1 MTKKR
6 IVLKAVLAA
15 FLIYACWLGWQVL
28 RFKTYPSAPAPA
40 ISPAEPAPLSREIEG
55 VYHIHSRYSDGRKT
69 PDQIAR
75 IAAGAGL
82 DFIILTD
89 HGKPNYA
96 SLASQGWKDGLLVLA
111 GSELS
116 VSRGHLVGLE
126 FSQPSR
132 TFSQNTELAAR
143 EINALGGFS
152 IIAHPYS
159 KTRWSW
165 GTAVEFSGI
174 EIIDADTM
182 IQKNALRFL
191 LYLPALLVQ
200 PKLTLLRIIDP
211 PSQTLRKWEELNSR
225 NNVSGQSRVYGYF
238 STDAHFIYKAV
249 FPVFHLH
256 VLLEKPLSREFEA
269 ARRQVF
275 DALRTGRFFNAVDAA
290 AKAEGFNFWAENDGK
305 IYPMGEELDLERGET
320 GPTGPVKLRV
330 RAPFSFAHE
339 IRLVCNGQ
347 ILMRS
352 SERDVTFEASG
363 PGVYH
368 AEVYLREKSP
378 LHTAVPWILS
388 NPVFLRA
395 PLRKE
400 IR

>member
-1 MTKKR
+1 MSKKR
-6 IVLKAVLAA
+6 IVFESVLAA
-15 FLIYACWLGWQVL
+15 LLIYSCWLGWQAL
-28 RFKTYPSAPAPA
+28 RFKTYQSGPAPA
-40 ISPAEPAPLSREIEG
+40 GSTVEPALTSREIEG
-55 VYHIHSRYSDGRKT
+55 VYHVHSRYSDGRKT
-69 PDQIAR
+69 SDEIAR
-75 IAAGAGL
+75 IAAEAGL
-82 DFIILTD
+82 DFVILTD
-89 HGKPNYA
+89 HGKPNSA
-96 SLASQGWKDGLLVLA
+96 SLASQGWKDGVLELA

-126 FSQPSR
+126 FSQPAR
-132 TFSQNTELAAR
+132 TFSQNAELAAQ

-165 GTAVEFSGI
+165 GTAAEFSGI

-182 IQKNALRFL
+182 IQKNTLRFL

-200 PKLTLLRIIDP
+200 PKLTLLRMIDP
-211 PSQTLRKWEELNSR
+211 PGQTLRKWEELNSR
-225 NNVSGQSRVYGYF
+225 NSAPGQGRIYGYF
-238 STDAHFIYKAV
+238 SADAHFLYKAV

-275 DALRTGRFFNAVDAA
+275 DGLRSGRFFNAVDAA

-305 IYPMGEELDLERGET
+305 IFPMGAELSPAA
-320 GPTGPVKLRV
+320 GPAKLRV

-339 IRLVCNGQ
+339 IRLVCNGV
-347 ILMRS
+347 ILRRS
-352 SERDVTFEASG
+352 NEKGMDFEAKEAG
-363 PGVYH
+363 AYH

-378 LHTAVPWILS
+378 LQPAVPWILS
-388 NPVFLRA
+388 NPIFLRA
-395 PLRKE
+395 PLRKD

>member
-1 MTKKR
+1 MSKKR
-6 IVLKAVLAA
+6 IVLKLVLAA
-15 FLIYACWLGWQVL
+15 LLVYSGWLGWQAL
-28 RFKTYPSAPAPA
+28 RFKTYRSAPAA
-40 ISPAEPAPLSREIEG
+40 AVSPAEPALPPHEVVG
-55 VYHIHSRYSDGRKT
+55 VYHVHSRYSDGRKT

-75 IAAGAGL
+75 IASEASL

-132 TFSQNTELAAR
+132 TFSQNAELAAQ

-165 GTAVEFSGI
+165 GTSAEFSGI

-182 IQKNALRFL
+182 IQKNVLRSL

-200 PKLTLLRIIDP
+200 PKLTLLRMIDP
-211 PSQTLRKWEELNSR
+211 PGQTLRKWEELNSR
-225 NNVSGQSRVYGYF
+225 NNLPGQSRVYAYF
-238 STDAHFIYKAV
+238 STDAHFIYRAV

-275 DALRTGRFFNAVDAA
+275 NGLRSGRFFNAVDAA

-305 IYPMGEELDLERGET
+305 IYPMGAELDLAA
-320 GPTGPVKLRV
+320 GPVKLRV

-339 IRLVCNGQ
+339 TRLVCNGQ
-347 ILMRS
+347 ILRRS
-352 SERDVTFEASG
+352 GEKEMDFEAKEAG
-363 PGVYH
+363 AYH

-378 LHTAVPWILS
+378 LQAAVPWILS

-395 PLRKE
+395 PLRKD

>member
-1 MTKKR
+1 MSKKR
-6 IVLKAVLAA
+6 IVLKSVIAA
-15 FLIYACWLGWQVL
+15 LLIYSCWLGWQAL
-28 RFKTYPSAPAPA
+28 HFKTYRSAPGPA
-40 ISPAEPAPLSREIEG
+40 VSPAEPAREAEG
-55 VYHIHSRYSDGRKT
+55 VYHIHTRYSDGRKT
-69 PDQIAR
+69 ADQIVR
-75 IAAGAGL
+75 IAAEAGL

-89 HGKPNYA
+89 HGKPNSA

-126 FSQPSR
+126 FDDPSR
-132 TFSQNTELAAR
+132 TFSQNAELAAQ

-165 GTAVEFSGI
+165 GTSVPFSGI
-174 EIIDADTM
+174 EIIDTDTL

-200 PKLTLLRIIDP
+200 PKLTLLRLIDP
-211 PSQTLRKWEELNSR
+211 PGQTLRKWEELNRR
-225 NNVSGQSRVYGYF
+225 NNLVGRNRVYAYF
-238 STDAHFIYKAV
+238 SADAHFLYRAV

-256 VLLEKPLSREFEA
+256 VLLEKPLSREFEP

-275 DALRTGRFFNAVDAA
+275 EGLRSGRFFNAIDAA
-290 AKAEGFNFWAENDGK
+290 AEAKGFNFWAESDGR
-305 IYPMGEELDLERGET
+305 ISPMGTELGLAA
-320 GPTGPVKLRV
+320 GPVKLRV
-330 RAPFSFAHE
+330 RTPFSFAHE
-339 IRLVCNGQ
+339 TRIVCNGQ
-347 ILMRS
+347 ILKRS
-352 SERDVTFEASG
+352 GEKEMVFEAKEAG
-363 PGVYH
+363 AYR

-378 LHTAVPWILS
+378 LYAAIPWILS
-388 NPVFLRA
+388 NPIFLGT
-395 PLRKE
+395 PERKD

>member
-1 MTKKR
+1 MSKKR

-15 FLIYACWLGWQVL
+15 LLIYSFWLGWQAL
-28 RFKTYPSAPAPA
+28 RFKTYTSAPAPA
-40 ISPAEPAPLSREIEG
+40 TSPAEPAPPSREIEG

-69 PDQIAR
+69 TDQIAR
-75 IAAGAGL
+75 IAAEAGL

-116 VSRGHLVGLE
+116 VSRGHMVGLD
-126 FSQPSR
+126 FSQPAR
-132 TFSQNTELAAR
+132 TFSQNAELAAQ

-165 GTAVEFSGI
+165 GTSAQFSGI

-182 IQKNALRFL
+182 VQKNALRFV

-225 NNVSGQSRVYGYF
+225 NNLPGRSRVYAYF
-238 STDAHFIYKAV
+238 SADAHFLYRAV

-256 VLLEKPLSREFEA
+256 VLLEKPLSREFEV

-275 DALRTGRFFNAVDAA
+275 NGLRSGRFFNAVDAA
-290 AKAEGFNFWAENDGK
+290 AKAEGFNFWAENNAK
-305 IYPMGEELDLERGET
+305 IFPMGAELDLT
-320 GPTGPVKLRV
+320 AGPVKLRV

-339 IRLVCNGQ
+339 TRLVRNGQ
-347 ILMRS
+347 ILLRS
-352 SERDVTFEASG
+352 GERDVTFEASV

-378 LHTAVPWILS
+378 LQAAVPWILS

-395 PLRKE
+395 P
-400 IR
+400 

>member
-1 MTKKR
+1 MSKKR
-6 IVLKAVLAA
+6 IVLKSVLAA
-15 FLIYACWLGWQVL
+15 LLVYSCWLGWQVL
-28 RFKTYPSAPAPA
+28 RFKTYPSVPVPSV
-40 ISPAEPAPLSREIEG
+40 SPANPALPSREVVG

-75 IAAGAGL
+75 IAAEAGL

-96 SLASQGWKDGLLVLA
+96 SLASQGWKDGLLELA

-116 VSRGHLVGLE
+116 VSRGHMVGLD

-132 TFSQNTELAAR
+132 TFSQNAELAAL
-143 EINALGGFS
+143 EIKALGGFS

-165 GTAVEFSGI
+165 GTSDEFSGI

-182 IQKNALRFL
+182 IQKNVLRAL
-191 LYLPALLVQ
+191 LYLPAMLVQ
-200 PKLTLLRIIDP
+200 PKVTLLRIIDP
-211 PSQTLRKWEELNSR
+211 PGRTLRKWEELNSR
-225 NNVSGQSRVYGYF
+225 NNLPGQRRVYAYF
-238 STDAHFIYKAV
+238 SADAHFLYRAV

-256 VLLEKPLSREFEA
+256 VLLEKPLSREFEP

-275 DALRTGRFFNAVDAA
+275 SGLRCGRFFNAVDAA
-290 AKAEGFNFWAENDGK
+290 AKADGFNFWAENDGK
-305 IYPMGEELDLERGET
+305 IYPMGTELDR
-320 GPTGPVKLRV
+320 PAGPVKLRI
-330 RAPFSFAHE
+330 RTPFPFAHE
-339 IRLVCNGQ
+339 TRLVCNGQ
-347 ILMRS
+347 IFWRS
-352 SERDVTFEASG
+352 GEKEMVFEAKEAG
-363 PGVYH
+363 AYH
-368 AEVYLREKSP
+368 VEVYLRERSP
-378 LHTAVPWILS
+378 LNAAVPWILS

-395 PLRKE
+395 PLSKD